1 MRLWDT
7 SLSHSPHHQYLPS
20 GPQKLRE
27 QIWKNLT
34 SRSAGPKH
42 STHRPKRVV
51 SQSPDYIRPN
61 SCWRFTVETTP
72 MCLHPELRGF
82 RQQSREDGNL
92 TTASQEPFSK
102 RLWGQ
107 IPGERLPILHIHT
120 RFHTHTC
127 THIHIVL
134 VELLVTQSCLFVTP
148 WTVACQG
155 PLSMGISRHEYW
167 SG

>member
-1 MRLWDT
+1 
-7 SLSHSPHHQYLPS
+7 
-20 GPQKLRE
+20 
-27 QIWKNLT
+27 
-34 SRSAGPKH
+34 
-42 STHRPKRVV
+42 
-51 SQSPDYIRPN
+51 
-61 SCWRFTVETTP
+61 

-155 PLSMGISRHEYW
+155 PLSMGISRHEY
-167 SG
+167 